1 MKNQQCNF
9 AVQEKFCDIDNF
21 ILKFVSMCRKVSE
34 VPPGYLLL
42 VSFKIVRLATVLLGT
57 FKTFKTTYL
66 FYQAPVM
73 ETASEL
79 HYPGGVHDVST
90 TCEAPKG
97 GIRSDPRNPA
107 CQYGEG
113 VLPYCHLLCWKL
125 TLFGMDAFLF

>member
-1 MKNQQCNF
+1 ME
-9 AVQEKFCDIDNF
+9 A
-21 ILKFVSMCRKVSE
+21 
-34 VPPGYLLL
+34 
-42 VSFKIVRLATVLLGT
+42 
-57 FKTFKTTYL
+57 
-66 FYQAPVM
+66 AP
-73 ETASEL
+73 EL

-125 TLFGMDAFLF
+125 TLFGMDAFLFWNLPGKQNQLSIVDKKNLWLHLLAYTHRLAVFYCEIGVVVKWVVSENFIH